1 MGYQIQMRYFK
12 LTQVDSITGISVNRE
27 TSKEGPRFSDL
38 PGLNVLLQDNINSCF
53 FYATVGQ
60 AAQPDPENQCWE
72 LTLQE
77 FAAAIK
83 INLDREIDRAREQLF
98 EEERGL
104 RRVYLQGKYDDT
116 ASIAGIYKYEQAKAY
131 LAGDPGVKPV
141 LETEASIRGVA
152 VQVLAEK
159 IVANHESFRNKEAI
173 IAGLRGKQ
181 LDRINNFQFDAA
193 DPWGS
198 WQEFFKLETIGTR
211 TEQVFENGQMVD
223 EEVPIQVRHYGPELG
238 ARYQV
243 IEGG

>member
-1 MGYQIQMRYFK
+1 MRYFK
-12 LTQVDSITGISVNRE
+12 FTQVDSVTGISVNRE
-27 TSKEGPRFSDL
+27 TSKEGPKNPDID
-38 PGLNVLLQDNINSCF
+38 GLQILMQDGINSCF
-53 FYATVGQ
+53 FYGTVSSK
-60 AAQPDPENQCWE
+60 AVPNPENQCWE

-77 FAAAIK
+77 FADTVKA
-83 INLDREIDRAREQLF
+83 NLDREVDRAREQLF

-116 ASIAGIYKYEQAKAY
+116 ASIAGIYKYDQAKAY
-131 LAGDPGVKPV
+131 LAGDPGSYQV
-141 LETEASIRGVA
+141 LQTEANVRGVTL
-152 VQVLAEK
+152 QVLAER

-181 LDRINNFQFDAA
+181 LDRINGFQFDEA

-211 TEQVFENGQMVD
+211 TEQVFENGQMVN

>member
-1 MGYQIQMRYFK
+1 MRYFK
-12 LTQVDSITGISVNRE
+12 FTQVDSITGISVNRE
-27 TSKEGPRFSDL
+27 TSKEGPKNPDID
-38 PGLNVLLQDNINSCF
+38 GLQILMQDGINSCF
-53 FYATVGQ
+53 FYGTVSSS
-60 AAQPDPENQCWE
+60 AVPNPENQCWE

-77 FAAAIK
+77 FADAVKA
-83 INLDREIDRAREQLF
+83 NLDREVDRAREQLF

-116 ASIAGIYKYEQAKAY
+116 ASIAGIYKYDQAKAY
-131 LAGDPGVKPV
+131 LAGNPGSYQV
-141 LETEASIRGVA
+141 LQTEANVRGVTL
-152 VQVLAEK
+152 QVLAER

-181 LDRINNFQFDAA
+181 LDRINGFQFDEA

-211 TEQVFENGQMVD
+211 TEQMFENGQMVD